1 MEMADVTSPDGWAE
15 RWRQSAVPKPP
26 VRTIDV
32 HTHILVPESAEMTR
46 PHFKPEMDPRTFF
59 SSPVTKELNQRFY
72 GLVQDKYTDP
82 DTRLADMD
90 ALGIDVQ
97 LVGLSPFHYFY
108 WADADLAP
116 QVASLQN
123 ERIAD
128 LVRIN
133 PRRFVGLG
141 TLPMAHPQ
149 AAVAEAHRVAD
160 EWGFP
165 GIYVGADI
173 TGIDLD
179 HDKFEPVWD
188 ALEELGLVVVLH
200 PAGFTHAE
208 RLTDYYLVNVI
219 GMPLSS
225 TLAVT
230 RMILAGVFERH
241 PGLRMLVVHG
251 GGYLTFYP
259 ARTDHAFRHRPELRN
274 HIDRLPSEYL
284 SQLYYDITVFD
295 AGMVEHLV
303 RNYGADHVLLGT
315 DYPFD
320 MGLPDPLALVSEAS
334 LTEAERD
341 LIVGGSAA
349 RLFGLEVE

>member
-1 MEMADVTSPDGWAE
+1 MADATSPEGWAE
-15 RWRQSAVPKPP
+15 RWGQSAVARPSTLT
-26 VRTIDV
+26 VDV

-46 PHFKPEMDPRTFF
+46 PHFTPEMDPRTFY
-59 SSPVTKELNQRFY
+59 SAPETKELNQRFY

-82 DTRLADMD
+82 GTRLADMD
-90 ALGIDVQ
+90 ALGIDIQ
-97 LVGLSPFHYFY
+97 LLGLSPFHYFY

-116 QVASLQN
+116 RVASVQN
-123 ERIAD
+123 ERIAEIA
-128 LVRIN
+128 RID

-141 TLPMAHPQ
+141 TLPMAHPA
-149 AAVAEAHRVAD
+149 AAVEEAHRLAG
-160 EWGFP
+160 EYGFP
-165 GIYVGADI
+165 GVYLGADI

-179 HDKFEPVWD
+179 HEMFEPVWD
-188 ALEELGLVVVLH
+188 ALEELGLVAVLH

-241 PGLRMLVVHG
+241 PDLRMLVVHG
-251 GGYLTFYP
+251 GGYLTFYS
-259 ARTDHAFRHRPELRN
+259 ARTDHAFRHRPELRH

-284 SQLYYDITVFD
+284 SRLYYDITVFD
-295 AGMVEHLV
+295 PGMIEHLV
-303 RNYGADHVLLGT
+303 RAYGADHVLLGT

-320 MGLPDPLALVSEAS
+320 MGLPDPLALVAGAS
-334 LTEAERD
+334 LTEEERD
-341 LIVGGSAA
+341 LVVGGSAV